1 MRKTNLLYSS
11 YIGEENSF
19 LTFSNYTEAMTGNHL
34 SVNTK
39 MFPSTFLCAYINVKP
54 DNNGNIDSFINTIV
68 GKYENKLAFLRD
80 TFTKDSNI
88 SAEDNIYPLEYLIET
103 IKDFDDSFS
112 INYAGQ
118 VTEQDYNG
126 TFCDTMCIISTED
139 NGGKAILNPS
149 KGVKKI
155 VDYNNSY
162 DYLYGWSSYDATNN
176 SYNSYIY
183 NGPSIYRDVK
193 PLFDKLSDNNDNN
206 DNNENNSYIYVSS
219 YKYDK
224 LIFTPA
230 DKAKSIEFNC
240 IIPLFDIVNVD
251 PKSNDSNITEPS
263 DTELSDTEPSDT
275 KPSDK
280 PSDTEPSNQLNS
292 IEVDLTSSTCNVP
305 MGIWF
310 SQKFKKITLQR
321 DETSGFWPSWSLVL
335 SSQFKPFPK
344 SPHLQ
349 SDTQNISSTDA
360 FGTFAQILVEQARLT
375 DEHTDIV
382 VNVQALSNR
391 ISDVE
396 SKINNIST
404 NKSLDDLKNKIDQID
419 TKVASLTESLEKVNS
434 LISSITWKQN

>member
-1 MRKTNLLYSS
+1 MRKTNLLYST

-39 MFPSTFLCAYINVKP
+39 MFPSTFLCTYINVTP
-54 DNNGNIDSFINTIV
+54 DNIGSFINTVV

-88 SAEDNIYPLEYLIET
+88 SAEDNIYPLEYLINT
-103 IKDFDDSFS
+103 LKDFDNEFS
-112 INYAGQ
+112 INYVGQ

-139 NGGKAILNPS
+139 NGGKVTLS
-149 KGVKKI
+149 DVVGTKKI

-176 SYNSYIY
+176 SYIY
-183 NGPSIYRDVK
+183 NGPSIYKDVK
-193 PLFDKLSDNNDNN
+193 PLFDNDK
-206 DNNENNSYIYVSS
+206 NNSYIYVSS
-219 YKYDK
+219 YEHDK
-224 LIFTPA
+224 LIFKPDT
-230 DKAKSIEFNC
+230 KSKSIEFNC

-251 PKSNDSNITEPS
+251 PKSNESNITESSNTEPS
-263 DTELSDTEPSDT
+263 DTESPDTEPS
-275 KPSDK
+275 K
-280 PSDTEPSNQLNS
+280 QLNS

-375 DEHTDIV
+375 DEHTDIA
-382 VNVQALSNR
+382 VNMQALSNR
-391 ISDVE
+391 IFDVE

-404 NKSLDDLKNKIDQID
+404 NMSLDALQNKIDQID
-419 TKVASLTESLEKVNS
+419 TKLASLTESLEKVDS
-434 LISSITWKQN
+434 LIASITWKQN

>member
-39 MFPSTFLCAYINVKP
+39 MFPSTFLCAYINVTP
-54 DNNGNIDSFINTIV
+54 DNIGSFINTIV

-88 SAEDNIYPLEYLIET
+88 SAEDNIYPLEYLINT
-103 IKDFDDSFS
+103 LKDFDKEFS
-112 INYAGQ
+112 INYVGQ

-139 NGGKAILNPS
+139 NGGKVTLNS
-149 KGVKKI
+149 VDGTKKT

-162 DYLYGWSSYDATNN
+162 SYLYGWSSYDATNN
-176 SYNSYIY
+176 SYIY
-183 NGPSIYRDVK
+183 NGPSIYEDVK
-193 PLFDKLSDNNDNN
+193 PLFDNDK
-206 DNNENNSYIYVSS
+206 NNSYMYVSS
-219 YKYDK
+219 YEHDK
-224 LIFTPA
+224 LIFTP
-230 DKAKSIEFNC
+230 DTKAKSIEFNC

-251 PKSNDSNITEPS
+251 PKSNESNITEPS
-263 DTELSDTEPSDT
+263 STEPSDAESSDTEPS
-275 KPSDK
+275 KLP
-280 PSDTEPSNQLNS
+280 NIL
-292 IEVDLTSSTCNVP
+292 EVDLTSSTCNVP

-310 SQKFKKITLQR
+310 SQGFNKITLQR

-375 DEHTDIV
+375 DEHTDIA

-404 NKSLDDLKNKIDQID
+404 NMSLDAIQNKIDQID
-419 TKVASLTESLEKVNS
+419 TKLASLTESLEKVNS

>member
-1 MRKTNLLYSS
+1 MRKTNLLYST

-39 MFPSTFLCAYINVKP
+39 MFPSTFLCAYINVSEE
-54 DNNGNIDSFINTIV
+54 NIGSFINTIV

-88 SAEDNIYPLEYLIET
+88 SAEDNIYPLEYLINT
-103 IKDFDDSFS
+103 LKDFDNEFS
-112 INYAGQ
+112 INYVGQ

-139 NGGKAILNPS
+139 NGGNTTLSNAT
-149 KGVKKI
+149 VAKKT
-155 VDYNNSY
+155 VVYNNNST
-162 DYLYGWSSYDATNN
+162 YLYGWSSYDAT
-176 SYNSYIY
+176 SSSYIY
-183 NGPSIYRDVK
+183 NGPSIYKDVK
-193 PLFDKLSDNNDNN
+193 PLFDNDK
-206 DNNENNSYIYVSS
+206 NNSYMYVSS
-219 YKYDK
+219 YEHDK
-224 LIFTPA
+224 LIFTP
-230 DKAKSIEFNC
+230 DTKAKSIEFNC

-251 PKSNDSNITEPS
+251 PKSNESNITESS
-263 DTELSDTEPSDT
+263 DTELPDTESPDVEQS
-275 KPSDK
+275 KPSN
-280 PSDTEPSNQLNS
+280 TL
-292 IEVDLTSSTCNVP
+292 EVDLTSSTYNVP

-360 FGTFAQILVEQARLT
+360 FGTFAQILVEQARLA
-375 DEHTDIV
+375 DEHTDIA
-382 VNVQALSNR
+382 VNAQALSNR
-391 ISDVE
+391 ISNVE

-404 NKSLDDLKNKIDQID
+404 NMSLDALQNKIDQID
-419 TKVASLTESLEKVNS
+419 TKLASLTESLEKVNS

>member
-1 MRKTNLLYSS
+1 MRKTNLLYST

-39 MFPSTFLCAYINVKP
+39 MFPSTFLCAYINVTP
-54 DNNGNIDSFINTIV
+54 DNIGSFINTIV

-103 IKDFDDSFS
+103 IEEFDKSFS
-112 INYAGQ
+112 INYVGQ

-139 NGGKAILNPS
+139 NGGKATIS
-149 KGVKKI
+149 DVTGAKKTVKT

-162 DYLYGWSSYDATNN
+162 DYLYGWSYYDESNKK
-176 SYNSYIY
+176 YIY
-183 NGPSIYRDVK
+183 NGPSIYKNVE
-193 PLFDKLSDNNDNN
+193 PLFDKLPNNNG
-206 DNNENNSYIYVSS
+206 NNENNSYMYVSS
-219 YKYDK
+219 YGHDK
-224 LIFTPA
+224 LIFKPDTN
-230 DKAKSIEFNC
+230 AKSIEFNC

-251 PKSNDSNITEPS
+251 PKSNESNITEPS
-263 DTELSDTEPSDT
+263 NTEPSDT
-275 KPSDK
+275 ESPDA
-280 PSDTEPSNQLNS
+280 EPSNIL
-292 IEVDLTSSTCNVP
+292 EVDLTSSTCNVP

-310 SQKFKKITLQR
+310 SQGFNKITLQR

-375 DEHTDIV
+375 DEHTDIA

-391 ISDVE
+391 ISNVE
-396 SKINNIST
+396 SKVNNIST
-404 NKSLDDLKNKIDQID
+404 NMSLDALQNKIDQID
-419 TKVASLTESLEKVNS
+419 TKLASLTESLEKVNS

>member
-1 MRKTNLLYSS
+1 MRKTNLLYST

-39 MFPSTFLCAYINVKP
+39 MFPSTFLCAYINVTP
-54 DNNGNIDSFINTIV
+54 DNIGSFINTIV

-88 SAEDNIYPLEYLIET
+88 SAEDNIYPLEYLINT
-103 IKDFDDSFS
+103 LKDFDKEFS
-112 INYAGQ
+112 INYVGQ

-139 NGGKAILNPS
+139 NGGKAIPNPVN
-149 KGVKKI
+149 GVKKT

-162 DYLYGWSSYDATNN
+162 DYLYGWSSYDAT
-176 SYNSYIY
+176 SSSYIY
-183 NGPSIYRDVK
+183 NGPSIYRNVK
-193 PLFDKLSDNNDNN
+193 PLFDNDK
-206 DNNENNSYIYVSS
+206 NNSYMYVSS
-219 YKYDK
+219 YKHDK
-224 LIFTPA
+224 LIFTP
-230 DKAKSIEFNC
+230 DTKAKSIEFNC

-251 PKSNDSNITEPS
+251 PKSNESNITETS
-263 DTELSDTEPSDT
+263 DTELSDTESPDVEQS
-275 KPSDK
+275 KPSN
-280 PSDTEPSNQLNS
+280 TL
-292 IEVDLTSSTCNVP
+292 EVDLTSSTCNVP

-310 SQKFKKITLQR
+310 SQGFNKITLQR

-375 DEHTDIV
+375 DEHTNIV

-391 ISDVE
+391 ISSVE

-404 NKSLDDLKNKIDQID
+404 NMSLDAIQNKIDQID
-419 TKVASLTESLEKVNS
+419 TKLASLTESLEKVNS

>member
-1 MRKTNLLYSS
+1 MRKTNLLYST

-39 MFPSTFLCAYINVKP
+39 MFPSTFLCAYINVSKE
-54 DNNGNIDSFINTIV
+54 NIGSFINTVV

-88 SAEDNIYPLEYLIET
+88 SAEDNIYPLEYLINT
-103 IKDFDDSFS
+103 LKDFDNEFS
-112 INYAGQ
+112 INYVGQ

-139 NGGKAILNPS
+139 NGGNATIS
-149 KGVKKI
+149 DVTEAKKI
-155 VDYNNSY
+155 VKTVDYNNSY

-176 SYNSYIY
+176 SYIY
-183 NGPSIYRDVK
+183 NGPSIYEHVE
-193 PLFDKLSDNNDNN
+193 PLFDNDK
-206 DNNENNSYIYVSS
+206 NNSYIYVSS
-219 YKYDK
+219 YEHDK
-224 LIFTPA
+224 LIFKPDA
-230 DKAKSIEFNC
+230 KAKSIEFNC

-251 PKSNDSNITEPS
+251 PKSNESNITES
-263 DTELSDTEPSDT
+263 SNTELSDTESPDVEQS
-275 KPSDK
+275 KPS
-280 PSDTEPSNQLNS
+280 NIL
-292 IEVDLTSSTCNVP
+292 EVDLTSSTCNVP

-310 SQKFKKITLQR
+310 SQGFNKITLQR

-349 SDTQNISSTDA
+349 SDTQNVSSTDA

-375 DEHTDIV
+375 DEHTDIA

-391 ISDVE
+391 ISAVE

-404 NKSLDDLKNKIDQID
+404 NMSLDALQNKIDQID
-419 TKVASLTESLEKVNS
+419 TKLASLTESLEKVNS

>member
-1 MRKTNLLYSS
+1 MRKTNLLYST

-39 MFPSTFLCAYINVKP
+39 MFPSTFLCAYINVTP
-54 DNNGNIDSFINTIV
+54 DNIGSFINTIV

-88 SAEDNIYPLEYLIET
+88 SAEDNIYPLEYLINT
-103 IKDFDDSFS
+103 LKDFDNEFS
-112 INYAGQ
+112 INYVGQ

-139 NGGKAILNPS
+139 NGGKAIPNPVN
-149 KGVKKI
+149 GVKKT

-162 DYLYGWSSYDATNN
+162 DYLYGWSSYDAT
-176 SYNSYIY
+176 SSSYIY
-183 NGPSIYRDVK
+183 NGPSIYRNVK
-193 PLFDKLSDNNDNN
+193 PLFDNDK
-206 DNNENNSYIYVSS
+206 NNSYMYVSS
-219 YKYDK
+219 YKHDK
-224 LIFTPA
+224 LIFTP
-230 DKAKSIEFNC
+230 DTKAKSIEFNC

-251 PKSNDSNITEPS
+251 PKSNESNITETS
-263 DTELSDTEPSDT
+263 DTELSDTESPDVEQS
-275 KPSDK
+275 KPSN
-280 PSDTEPSNQLNS
+280 TL
-292 IEVDLTSSTCNVP
+292 EVDLTSSTCNVP

-310 SQKFKKITLQR
+310 SQGFNKITLQR

-375 DEHTDIV
+375 DEHTNIV

-404 NKSLDDLKNKIDQID
+404 NMSLDAIQNKIDQID
-419 TKVASLTESLEKVNS
+419 TKLASLTESLEKVNS

>member
-1 MRKTNLLYSS
+1 MRKTNLLYST

-39 MFPSTFLCAYINVKP
+39 MFPSTFLCAYINVSEE
-54 DNNGNIDSFINTIV
+54 NIGSFINTIV

-88 SAEDNIYPLEYLIET
+88 SAEDNIYPLEYLINT
-103 IKDFDDSFS
+103 LKDFDNEFS
-112 INYAGQ
+112 INYVGQ

-139 NGGKAILNPS
+139 NGGKAIPNPVN
-149 KGVKKI
+149 GVKKT
-155 VDYNNSY
+155 VDYNNNST
-162 DYLYGWSSYDATNN
+162 YLYGWSSYDAT
-176 SYNSYIY
+176 SSSYIY
-183 NGPSIYRDVK
+183 NGPSIYEHVK
-193 PLFDKLSDNNDNN
+193 PLFDND
-206 DNNENNSYIYVSS
+206 ENNSYMYVSS
-219 YKYDK
+219 YEHDK
-224 LIFTPA
+224 LIFKPDA
-230 DKAKSIEFNC
+230 KAKSIEFNC

-251 PKSNDSNITEPS
+251 HKSNESNITESS
-263 DTELSDTEPSDT
+263 DTELPDTESPDVEQS
-275 KPSDK
+275 KPSN
-280 PSDTEPSNQLNS
+280 TL
-292 IEVDLTSSTCNVP
+292 EVDLTSSTCNVP

-375 DEHTDIV
+375 DEHTDIA

-404 NKSLDDLKNKIDQID
+404 NMSLDALQNKIDQID
-419 TKVASLTESLEKVNS
+419 TKLASLTESLEKVNS

>member
-1 MRKTNLLYSS
+1 MRKTNLLYST

-39 MFPSTFLCAYINVKP
+39 MFPSTFLCAYINVSEE
-54 DNNGNIDSFINTIV
+54 NIGSFINTIV

-88 SAEDNIYPLEYLIET
+88 SAEDNIYPLEYLINT
-103 IKDFDDSFS
+103 LKDFDNEFS
-112 INYAGQ
+112 INYVGQ

-139 NGGKAILNPS
+139 NGGNTTLSNAT
-149 KGVKKI
+149 VAKKT
-155 VDYNNSY
+155 VDYNNNST
-162 DYLYGWSSYDATNN
+162 YLYGWSSYDAT
-176 SYNSYIY
+176 SSSYIY
-183 NGPSIYRDVK
+183 NGPSIYEHVK
-193 PLFDKLSDNNDNN
+193 PLFDND
-206 DNNENNSYIYVSS
+206 ENNSYMYVSS
-219 YKYDK
+219 YEHDK
-224 LIFTPA
+224 LIFKPDA
-230 DKAKSIEFNC
+230 KAKSIEFNC

-251 PKSNDSNITEPS
+251 HKSNESNITESS
-263 DTELSDTEPSDT
+263 DTELPDTESPDVEQS
-275 KPSDK
+275 KPSN
-280 PSDTEPSNQLNS
+280 TL
-292 IEVDLTSSTCNVP
+292 EVDLTSSTCNVP

-360 FGTFAQILVEQARLT
+360 FGTFAQILVEQARLA
-375 DEHTDIV
+375 DEHTDIA
-382 VNVQALSNR
+382 VNAQALSNR
-391 ISDVE
+391 ISNVE

-404 NKSLDDLKNKIDQID
+404 NMSLDALQNKIDQID
-419 TKVASLTESLEKVNS
+419 TKLASLTESLEKVNS

>member
-1 MRKTNLLYSS
+1 MRKTNLLYST

-39 MFPSTFLCAYINVKP
+39 MFPSTFLCAYINVSEE
-54 DNNGNIDSFINTIV
+54 NIGSFINTIV

-88 SAEDNIYPLEYLIET
+88 SAEDNIYPLEYLINT
-103 IKDFDDSFS
+103 LKDFDNEFS
-112 INYAGQ
+112 INYVGQ

-139 NGGKAILNPS
+139 NGGKAIPNPVN
-149 KGVKKI
+149 GVKKT
-155 VDYNNSY
+155 VDYNNNST
-162 DYLYGWSSYDATNN
+162 YLYGWSSYDAT
-176 SYNSYIY
+176 SSSYIY
-183 NGPSIYRDVK
+183 NGPSIYKDVK
-193 PLFDKLSDNNDNN
+193 PLFDNDK
-206 DNNENNSYIYVSS
+206 NNSYMYVSS
-219 YKYDK
+219 YEHDK
-224 LIFTPA
+224 LIFTP
-230 DKAKSIEFNC
+230 DTKAKSIEFNC

-251 PKSNDSNITEPS
+251 PKSNESNITESS
-263 DTELSDTEPSDT
+263 DTELPDTESPDVEQS
-275 KPSDK
+275 KPSN
-280 PSDTEPSNQLNS
+280 TL
-292 IEVDLTSSTCNVP
+292 EVDLTSSTCNVP

-375 DEHTDIV
+375 DEHTDIA
-382 VNVQALSNR
+382 VNAQALSNR
-391 ISDVE
+391 ISNVE

-404 NKSLDDLKNKIDQID
+404 NMSLDALQNKIDQID
-419 TKVASLTESLEKVNS
+419 TKLASLTESLEKVNS